1 MCVCVCARACVYV
14 CVRTCVRACMRVC
27 VCVCVFLSVSL
38 RPRAQTTGN
47 QHVVCEVIY
56 YVIPALNLLT
66 YLITQE
72 DDYYINM
79 P

>member
-1 MCVCVCARACVYV
+1 MCVCVCVRVCMCVCAYVRACVH
-14 CVRTCVRACMRVC
+14 A
-27 VCVCVFLSVSL
+27 CVCVFLSVSL